1 MSVSDYEHLAIIAE
15 DLSSF
20 AQKPFDFQ
28 QPPRMIFGQ
37 DSLDG
42 LGALIL
48 EYGGQGAL
56 LVSDP
61 GVAAA
66 GHVASAVASLEA
78 SGIDVFS
85 FEEIDENPT
94 TRHVENATSFARSNR
109 VDCIVGIGGGSA
121 IDTAKGANFLISNGG
136 KMEDYWGYGKAS
148 KPMLPMIAVPTTAG
162 TGTETQSF
170 ALIVNEETNQ
180 KMACGDKKSL
190 CKVVI
195 LDPQLTLSKPA
206 RVTAASGIDAISH
219 VVESWVSKPRNAIS
233 CMFGA
238 QAWWCLSS
246 AFDSLATSPQ
256 NLEARSRMLIGA
268 SLAGAAIEHSML
280 GAAHSCA
287 NPLTARYKTAHGVAV
302 GVMLPHVVRFNGAE
316 CDGLYAELL
325 ARGGFQNLS
334 EQPAS
339 AFLADWILGRL
350 ETHGLPTRLS
360 EIGVSTADIPDLAL
374 QASKEWTA
382 QFNPRGVT
390 VEDFET
396 LYQTA
401 L

>member
-1 MSVSDYEHLAIIAE
+1 MSASHYENLAITTE
-15 DLSSF
+15 DISTL

-28 QPPRMIFGQ
+28 YPGRLIFGQ
-37 DSLDG
+37 DSLNQLGG
-42 LGALIL
+42 LML
-48 EYGGQGAL
+48 EHGGRRAL

-61 GVAAA
+61 GVVAVGHASAAVATLEAA
-66 GHVASAVASLEA
+66 GIE
-78 SGIDVFS
+78 VFS

-121 IDTAKGANFLISNGG
+121 IDTAKGANFLITNGG
-136 KMEDYWGYGKAS
+136 RMEDYWGYGKAS

-180 KMACGDKKSL
+180 KMACGDKKAL
-190 CKVVI
+190 CKAVV
-195 LDPQLTLSKPA
+195 LDPKLTLSKPA

-219 VVESWVSKPRNAIS
+219 AVESWVSKPRNAIS

-238 QAWWCLSS
+238 QAWWCLSG
-246 AFDSLATSPQ
+246 AFDTVASSPQ
-256 NLEARSRMLIGA
+256 DIEARSRMLIGA
-268 SLAGAAIEHSML
+268 SLAGSAIENSML

-287 NPLTARYKTAHGVAV
+287 NPLTARYKATHGVAV
-302 GVMLPHVVRFNGAE
+302 GLMLPHVVRYNGTE
-316 CDGLYAELL
+316 CGALYADLL
-325 ARGGFQNLS
+325 ARGGFRLVS
-334 EQPAS
+334 EQS
-339 AFLADWILGRL
+339 AAEFLADWIWGRL

-360 EIGVSTADIPDLAL
+360 EIGASLADIPDLASE
-374 QASKEWTA
+374 ASKQWTA
-382 QFNPRGVT
+382 QFNPRPVT
-390 VEDFET
+390 IEDFES
-396 LYQTA
+396 LYEAA